1 MNIKTLG
8 AHNCESR
15 NTKLATLLIDD
26 IIAIDAGAL
35 TSSLSFP
42 AQRKLRAILL
52 THQHYDHIK
61 DVPTIAFNF
70 AMTWTAINVYSTPP
84 VYQALNLI
92 LGNNLY
98 PNFLEFPRGNPT
110 IKFNLIK
117 PNEAEEIEGYSIL
130 PLPVNHSIPTVGYQ
144 VTSPDGKTVFYTGD
158 TGPGLK
164 DCWQR
169 ISPQLLITEVSAP
182 NRFEELYKGRG
193 HLTPNLLQEELTGFQ
208 ELKGYLPQV
217 VIVHMN
223 PGLEAEIKGEVAAVA
238 QSLNHPITLAREGM
252 KIKL

>member
-26 IIAIDAGAL
+26 ILAIDAGAL

-42 AQRKLRAILL
+42 AQRKIRAILL

-70 AMTWTAINVYSTPP
+70 AMTWTTINIYSTLP

-92 LGNNLY
+92 LGNKLY
-98 PNFLEFPRGNPT
+98 PNFLEFPRENPT
-110 IKFNLIK
+110 IKFSLLQ
-117 PNEAEEIEGYSIL
+117 PYEVEQIEGYSIL
-130 PLPVNHSIPTVGYQ
+130 PLPVNHSTLTVGYQ
-144 VTSPDGKTVFYTGD
+144 VTSPDGKAVFYTGD

-169 ISPQLLITEVSAP
+169 ISPQLLIIEVSAP

-193 HLTPNLLQEELTGFQ
+193 HLTPNLLKEELASFQ

-238 QSLNHPITLAREGM
+238 QALNHPITLAREGM